1 MLKVSV
7 YKLNLFVAPLCSAKC
22 TTAFS
27 QYQTDRVPYLSGPLF
42 LGALFV
48 FGGKESHHVS
58 CCLGGI
64 GEGHQ
69 ELLLQQ

>member
-27 QYQTDRVPYLSGPLF
+27 QYQTELRTFLAPCFLERCLC
-42 LGALFV
+42 LGAKSRIMSRAALEV
-48 FGGKESHHVS
+48 
-58 CCLGGI
+58 
-64 GEGHQ
+64 
-69 ELLLQQ
+69 